1 MCVCVLAAETRDEE
15 TQTSTHRRT
24 CFHNDGSKHGGCG
37 GHVDHADQAEEAIQ
51 G

>member
-24 CFHNDGSKHGGCG
+24 CFHNDGGKHGGCG